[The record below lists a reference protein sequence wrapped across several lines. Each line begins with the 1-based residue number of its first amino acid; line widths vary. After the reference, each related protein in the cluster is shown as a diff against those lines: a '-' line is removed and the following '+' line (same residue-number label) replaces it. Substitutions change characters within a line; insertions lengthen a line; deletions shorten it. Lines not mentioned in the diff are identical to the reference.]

1 MDNTRNNNEFI
12 IYNNFEKYFK
22 IYLISLLFFGIFY
35 LYRKHA
41 VGNDTSISEYLINY
55 QGGFVRR
62 GFIGEILFRIS
73 LFFNLSLIISE
84 FIFLVL

>member
-1 MDNTRNNNEFI
+1 MINTENNNEFI
-12 IYNNFEKYFK
+12 NYNNFEKYFK

-41 VGNDTSISEYLINY
+41 VSNDTSISEYLINY

-62 GFIGEILFRIS
+62 GLTGDSF
-73 LFFNLSLIISE
+73 
-84 FIFLVL
+84 